1 MKNDIVLG
9 DCLVEMDKME
19 DNSVDLAVVD
29 PPYGAGYDFDN
40 DDLDGK
46 DFVAFSQTWV
56 EKLSRKLK
64 ESGSA
69 YVFINKKRLWTFQMI
84 LDQYL
89 HFRNIVVWNFEAFFN
104 GFHRNFDNRCEFV
117 LFYTKNTKDWYTF
130 NIIKEPPSASL
141 IKRWGP
147 YADASGNI
155 PFESLTP
162 SMQARQSKENYDRNP
177 TNVKRGAYLG
187 NVIFCNRVRNRVH
200 PTQKPEDLIEKFIMA
215 SSTEGDL
222 VFDPF
227 SGSGTTC
234 AVAKRLKRSYL
245 GIEINEEFHA
255 ISVKRL
261 ESIKV
266 ERDLKQFVKDKKR
279 DDSLLKFVK
288 T

>member
-1 MKNDIVLG
+1 
-9 DCLVEMDKME
+9 MDKIP
-19 DNSVDLAVVD
+19 DNSIDLAIVD

-46 DFVAFSQTWV
+46 EFVSFTHSWV
-56 EKLSRKLK
+56 EKVARKLK
-64 ESGSA
+64 DSGSA
-69 YVFINKKRLWTFQMI
+69 YVFINKKRLWTFQMV
-84 LDQYL
+84 LDQHL
-89 HFRNIVVWNFEAFFN
+89 HFRNIVVWHFEAFFN

-117 LFYTKNTKDWYTF
+117 LFYTKSEKDFYTF

-155 PFESLTP
+155 PFEALTP

-187 NVIFCNRVRNRVH
+187 NVIFCKRVRNRVH
-200 PTQKPEDLIEKFIMA
+200 PTQKPEELVEKFVLA
-215 SSTEGDL
+215 SSAEGDL

-234 AVAKRLKRSYL
+234 AVAKRLKRRYL
-245 GIEINEEFHA
+245 GIESKKEFYD
-255 ISVKRL
+255 ISIDRLGSVKATNNLNR
-261 ESIKV
+261 
-266 ERDLKQFVKDKKR
+266 FVKKEKKE
-279 DDSLLKFVK
+279 DGSLLKFARR
-288 T
+288 